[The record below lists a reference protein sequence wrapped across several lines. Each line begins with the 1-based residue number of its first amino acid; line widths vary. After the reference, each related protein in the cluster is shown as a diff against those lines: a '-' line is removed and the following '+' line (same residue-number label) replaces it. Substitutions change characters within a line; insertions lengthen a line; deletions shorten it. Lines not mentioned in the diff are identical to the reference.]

1 MHVGARPIVNNRH
14 KRRAEIA
21 RFRRET
27 GGALLTWLVDANDPI
42 MHEAPPL
49 VVRAAEPM
57 VRTIASRAASLK
69 M

>member
-1 MHVGARPIVNNRH
+1 MQVGGPIVNNRH

-27 GGALLTWLVDANDPI
+27 GGALLTWLVDANDPT